1 MPQDSSDG
9 PVTVARTVEVGAPAE
24 RVWELVSD
32 LPGMGAFS
40 PENRGGRWV
49 RGDGPDVGSVF
60 VGRNG
65 SGRRRWST
73 RSTVVQ
79 SEPGRAFAFD
89 VASGG
94 LPVSRWSYA
103 LEPTTTGCRV
113 TESWEDR
120 RGALV
125 RALGRVM
132 TGVADR
138 AAFTAGSIE
147 HTLLSVKAE
156 AERRHV
162 V

>member
-1 MPQDSSDG
+1 MTQDSTDG
-9 PVTVARTVEVGAPAE
+9 TVTVQRAVDVDAPAE

-49 RGDGPDVGSVF
+49 RGDGPGVGSVF

-73 RSTVVQ
+73 RCTVVR

-89 VASGG
+89 VAGFG
-94 LPVSRWSYA
+94 LPVAHWSYE
-103 LEPTTTGCRV
+103 LEPTATGCRV

-125 RALGRVM
+125 RGLGQVM
-132 TGVADR
+132 TGVGDR
-138 AAFTAGSIE
+138 AAFTAESIE
-147 HTLLSVKAE
+147 QTLQSLETE
-156 AERRHV
+156 AERRHAV
-162 V
+162 